1 LLSAHAGNLAAIHY
15 RIILVDENVTL
26 VIAFGGGLLSF
37 LSPCVLPMVP
47 VYLASLYG
55 PELFGTGRA
64 RLPVFLHSLSF
75 VLGFSVVFI
84 ILGAMAGLTGYAVN
98 PDYELLRK
106 VAGGLLIAF
115 GLFIVIATRVPWLNY
130 EKRLALSLGSTGGY
144 LRSGI
149 IGAVFSI
156 SWTACVGPILGS
168 ILTLASVRAT
178 AWQGAYLL
186 AIYSLG
192 LGLPFL
198 IVGAAFDSVLPFI
211 KRINRYSGIVHIVSG
226 LLLIVVGVLVLT
238 GQLAWISSLAA

>member
-115 GLFIVIATRVPWLNY
+115 GLFIVKNVW
-130 EKRLALSLGSTGGY
+130 
-144 LRSGI
+144 RSHWAAP
-149 IGAVFSI
+149 AVI
-156 SWTACVGPILGS
+156 CAP
-168 ILTLASVRAT
+168 ASSGRFFPSAGRPVSARY
-178 AWQGAYLL
+178 W
-186 AIYSLG
+186 
-192 LGLPFL
+192 
-198 IVGAAFDSVLPFI
+198 AAS
-211 KRINRYSGIVHIVSG
+211 
-226 LLLIVVGVLVLT
+226 
-238 GQLAWISSLAA
+238 